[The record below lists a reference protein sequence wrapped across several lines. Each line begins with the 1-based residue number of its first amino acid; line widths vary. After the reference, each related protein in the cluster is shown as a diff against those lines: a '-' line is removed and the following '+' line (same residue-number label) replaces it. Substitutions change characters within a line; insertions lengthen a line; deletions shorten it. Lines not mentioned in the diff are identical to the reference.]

1 MTGKKWPTLAAL
13 TFILVLLLTACG
25 TDTTEDPPG
34 NLPDTKLNLAD
45 CSKTAAT
52 SFTTAATVAPN
63 ALSPATVTST
73 GTKINPPPGTHIY
86 ISNTFPYALA
96 LPDGWEVKEG
106 QSQGNI
112 KGDLFIVKKGD
123 NSGSF
128 VTVIAEDQTAQET
141 SQSFFD
147 RKYKEAT
154 AVSKLDFEKQPERT
168 VGGST
173 AYVLAFNTPAGQNFT
188 YPVQSIQLL
197 FVGQGRGWG
206 VTFTASPNQATQY
219 CPLFARMLDSF
230 TFTGK

>member
-13 TFILVLLLTACG
+13 TLLMALLLTACG
-25 TDTTEDPPG
+25 TDTSEEPPG
-34 NLPDTKLNLAD
+34 NLTDAKLNLAD
-45 CSKTAAT
+45 CSKAAAT
-52 SFTTAATVAPN
+52 FTTAANATGAAAVAT
-63 ALSPATVTST
+63 AGV
-73 GTKINPPPGTHIY
+73 KIEPPPGTHIY

-112 KGDLFIVKKGD
+112 KGDLFIVKKGST
-123 NSGSF
+123 SGAY
-128 VTVIAEDQTAQET
+128 VTIIAEDQTSQET
-141 SQSFFD
+141 SQAFFD
-147 RKYKEAT
+147 RKYKEAM

-173 AYVLAFNTPAGQNFT
+173 AYVLAFNTPAGQNFS

-197 FVGQGRGWG
+197 FVGQGKGWG
-206 VTFTASPNQATQY
+206 VTFTASPNQAVQY

>member
-13 TFILVLLLTACG
+13 TLLLVLLLTACG
-25 TDTTEDPPG
+25 NDTSEDPPG

-45 CSKTAAT
+45 CSKSAGAT
-52 SFTTAATVAPN
+52 FTTAANAP
-63 ALSPATVTST
+63 SPAAVTT
-73 GTKINPPPGTHIY
+73 AGARIDPPPDTHIF

-96 LPDGWEVKEG
+96 MPDGWEVKEG

-112 KGDLFIVKKGD
+112 KGDLFIVKKGST
-123 NSGSF
+123 SGAY
-128 VTVIAEDQTAQET
+128 VTIIAEDQNGQET
-141 SQSFFD
+141 SQTFFD

-173 AYVLAFNTPAGQNFT
+173 AYVLAFNTPAGQNFS

-206 VTFTASPNQATQY
+206 VTFTASPNQANQF